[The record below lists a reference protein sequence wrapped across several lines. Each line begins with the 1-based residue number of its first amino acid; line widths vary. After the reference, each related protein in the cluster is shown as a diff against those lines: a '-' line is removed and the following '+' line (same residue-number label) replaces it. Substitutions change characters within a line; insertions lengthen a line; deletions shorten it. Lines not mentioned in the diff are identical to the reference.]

1 MQPWIPIIQTWRSER
16 ISHFSPPT
24 DFFCHLRNWQ
34 RESWHANCWFFSS
47 GSIGEVD
54 KGELFPI
61 RMLYQPEV
69 WRYCVSLTGFLLP
82 SCFMAQKQN
91 RLCYIFKQPR
101 RNHPQFQNA
110 TQSESCLTDHV
121 TQTPPIAKQHLRKD
135 HFQKQSDASPVEP
148 FWIATSKST
157 NP

>member
-1 MQPWIPIIQTWRSER
+1 MSHGTETEQTLLNLLTNPQKP
-16 ISHFSPPT
+16 SP
-24 DFFCHLRNWQ
+24 
-34 RESWHANCWFFSS
+34 
-47 GSIGEVD
+47 V
-54 KGELFPI
+54 
-61 RMLYQPEV
+61 
-69 WRYCVSLTGFLLP
+69 
-82 SCFMAQKQN
+82 
-91 RLCYIFKQPR
+91 
-101 RNHPQFQNA
+101 QNA